1 MELVVLRHRYS
12 RPGAL
17 QRDHLGFYITN
28 GSRLSPGA
36 GGLLGRLRGIQLSP
50 LGTPGTARLSRG
62 EVTVMATLV
71 TKELQ
76 VAQGTAQPGRCWLI
90 PRSEVPVL
98 LGGPYGDFLSPSSL
112 LA

>member
-1 MELVVLRHRYS
+1 MSAVLTLT
-12 RPGAL
+12 GG
-17 QRDHLGFYITN
+17 GFGTCTV
-28 GSRLSPGA
+28 GWVTRVPFS
-36 GGLLGRLRGIQLSP
+36 LGRLRGIQLSP

-90 PRSEVPVL
+90 PCSKVSVL